1 MIIYEDKLSTRTFP
15 LLQHLLP
22 VHVQR
27 HIVEVLD
34 SNSTSHFYCKVE
46 DNRPNVNVFLIEHNP
61 EESYTTCHCY
71 AYDQIGEDYLYNN
84 MAVEHVQA
92 IAEFIS
98 RLNLL

>member
-1 MIIYEDKLSTRTFP
+1 MIIYEDELAPHTFP
-15 LLQHLLP
+15 LLQQLLP

-27 HIVEVLD
+27 HIVDVLE

-46 DNRPNVNVFLIEHNP
+46 HHAPNVNVFLIEHNP
-61 EESYTTCHCY
+61 KESYTTCHCY

-92 IAEFIS
+92 VAEFIS